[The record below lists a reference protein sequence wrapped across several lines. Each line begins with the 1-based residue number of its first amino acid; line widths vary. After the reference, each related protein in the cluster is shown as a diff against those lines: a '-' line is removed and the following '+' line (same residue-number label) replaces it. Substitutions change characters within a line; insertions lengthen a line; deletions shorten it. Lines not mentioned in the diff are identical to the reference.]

1 MVEIKV
7 RPEEAMELL
16 RKGNEKYVNAL
27 SGIGDVSPQARERT
41 LTGGQHPYAI
51 IISCADSRV
60 IPEAIF
66 SAGIG
71 DLFVIRVAGN
81 VIDNHQLGSIEYAA
95 GHLGAGLVVVLGH
108 NHCGAVDAAMNH
120 NPEGYIK
127 FITDEIVKAVG
138 DEKNEY
144 RACCLNA
151 LNSKALIESSLEIRE
166 DEKQGLKV
174 IAAIYHLE
182 TGAVDFLENY

>member
-16 RKGNEKYVNAL
+16 IKGNEKYVNAL
-27 SGIGDVSPQARERT
+27 QGIGDVSPQARERT

-81 VIDNHQLGSIEYAA
+81 VIDNHQLGSVEYAA

-127 FITDEIVKAVG
+127 YITDEIVKAVG

-151 LNSKALIESSLEIRE
+151 LNSKAIIEQSLEIRE

>member
-16 RKGNEKYVNAL
+16 IKGNEKYVNAL

>member
-151 LNSKALIESSLEIRE
+151 LNSKALIEQSLEIRE